1 VGFDPRRLRHGEWI
15 VGGGA
20 VVLAVALF
28 ALPWY
33 GIKSPFTQT
42 AASLGRPTSFT
53 GWDSLS
59 HVRWLVLA
67 TIVIGLALVW
77 VQGTRPSPAWPAT
90 LSTIETVVAFLSA
103 LVLIYRVLINIP
115 GNDSL
120 LERQAGSY
128 IGLVATFVIVYGG
141 YASMRQEGLSERDA
155 NTDIKT
161 LSVVP
166 STPDTAADS

>member
-15 VGGGA
+15 AGGGA

-28 ALPWY
+28 LLPWY
-33 GIKSPFTQT
+33 GLKSPFAPT

-53 GWDSLS
+53 GWASLS

-67 TIVIGLALVW
+67 TIVLGLTLALL
-77 VQGTRPSPAWPAT
+77 QGVRRSPAWPVT
-90 LSTIETVVAFLSA
+90 FSVIETVFA
-103 LVLIYRVLINIP
+103 LLCSLALIYRVLINIP

-120 LERQAGSY
+120 LERRAGAY
-128 IGLVATFVIVYGG
+128 IGLAAALAMFYGG

-155 NTDIKT
+155 NTDIAT
-161 LSVVP
+161 VSLAAGI
-166 STPDTAADS
+166 PDTAADS